1 MTGGL
6 ESVQACGME
15 DGNKG
20 RIKRE
25 GKNKVLFKQNTHTVP
40 MTISHKIFKQGLQ
53 K

>member
-1 MTGGL
+1 MTRML

-25 GKNKVLFKQNTHTVP
+25 GKNKVLFRQNIHTVP
-40 MTISHKIFKQGLQ
+40 MTVAHKIFKQGLQ